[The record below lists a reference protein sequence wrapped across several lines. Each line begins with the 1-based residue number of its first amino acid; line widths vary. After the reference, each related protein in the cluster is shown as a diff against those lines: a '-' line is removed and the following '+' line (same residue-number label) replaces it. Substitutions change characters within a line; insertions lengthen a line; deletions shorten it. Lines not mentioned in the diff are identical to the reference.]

1 MGRETEH
8 ESMMFEDQLGVG
20 DIIAGD
26 APLDER
32 SFAAGD
38 LG

>member
-1 MGRETEH
+1 MRRETEH
-8 ESMMFEDQLGVG
+8 EPMMFEDQLGVR
-20 DIIAGD
+20 DIIASD